1 MAGTIRKMATYLGL
15 VEDDQYYTDGESSNQ
30 GAATAA
36 DRGTGDRVAV
46 REHAETR
53 EVSKPWSR
61 ERAAE
66 ETRPSAAVYET
77 PGYRVPMI
85 LPTTYNDARR
95 IGEEFRSG
103 SPVIMDLTSMSD
115 ADAKRIVDFSA
126 GLVFGLRGVIERLTA
141 KVFLLSPEGVD
152 VTDIARE
159 QVGGE
164 VSGRS

>member
-1 MAGTIRKMATYLGL
+1 
-15 VEDDQYYTDGESSNQ
+15 
-30 GAATAA
+30 
-36 DRGTGDRVAV
+36 
-46 REHAETR
+46 
-53 EVSKPWSR
+53 
-61 ERAAE
+61 
-66 ETRPSAAVYET
+66 
-77 PGYRVPMI
+77 
-85 LPTTYNDARR
+85 
-95 IGEEFRSG
+95 
-103 SPVIMDLTSMSD
+103 MSD